1 VTTIMPYTA
10 QITELLQRFREGHR
24 EDVFFGLLEMDREA
38 LPELM
43 GAFRVERDVQVRAF
57 IVEIIWQRR
66 QQSVVPFLG
75 EALRDSEPAVWR
87 EALDGLVALASPAA
101 WEILRSARTRQ
112 FPNPRERD
120 EFRRWL
126 DEAISQAA
134 VRIPSG

>member
-1 VTTIMPYTA
+1 VIALRRNPRSLDLPSAVVTTIMPYTA

-57 IVEIIWQRR
+57 IVEVIW
-66 QQSVVPFLG
+66 
-75 EALRDSEPAVWR
+75 
-87 EALDGLVALASPAA
+87 
-101 WEILRSARTRQ
+101 
-112 FPNPRERD
+112 
-120 EFRRWL
+120 
-126 DEAISQAA
+126 QAA